1 MSLPYDMG
9 NSGDLLKHG
18 VLAEFVRWRCDQGGS
33 FRFIDLFGGEL
44 CNQPASGDGE
54 AKRARM
60 VAKRV
65 RSLLPKNIAL
75 RTAQTGIER
84 DCYYSSGLLVK
95 KRWPRRQERE
105 MCACSSTIL
114 AKRAARN
121 SRNLIFGPP
130 CAAAPAPSCA

>member
-95 KRWPRRQERE
+95 KDGREGRKERCVRARQRFLPSAPRGIRE
-105 MCACSSTIL
+105 I
-114 AKRAARN
+114 
-121 SRNLIFGPP
+121 
-130 CAAAPAPSCA
+130 